1 MGLSLRDQHIAHPF
15 RPALKVDRDNIDQLV
30 ELLQVVKNEI
40 ESLRSCEY
48 SIRSALG
55 AIAQGDRK
63 TQRLRGEKHKVKI
76 TWPDDTW
83 QQTALKELWQE
94 DPQQSQVYLRIATLA
109 PNLRE
114 VKKMEE
120 TYGNERFEAY
130 KAKLLGARQP
140 ATSPP
145 SVTVELD

>member
-1 MGLSLRDQHIAHPF
+1 MGLSLREQHIAHPF
-15 RPALKVDRDNIDQLV
+15 RSGLQVNRDNIDELV
-30 ELLQVVKNEI
+30 DLLQVVKNEI

-63 TQRLRGEKHKVKI
+63 TQRLRGDKHRVKI

-83 QQTALKELWQE
+83 QQTTLKELWQA
-94 DPQQSQVYLRIATLA
+94 DPQQSGIYLRIATLA

-130 KAKLLGARQP
+130 KQKLLSARQP

-145 SVTVELD
+145 SVTVEMD

>member
-1 MGLSLRDQHIAHPF
+1 MGLSLREQHIAHPF
-15 RPALKVDRDNIDQLV
+15 RKDLKVDRDNIDQLV
-30 ELLQVVKNEI
+30 ELLQAVKGEI
-40 ESLRSCEY
+40 ESLRSCEMA
-48 SIRSALG
+48 IRSALA

-63 TQRLRGEKHKVKI
+63 TQRLRGEKWKI
-76 TWPDDTW
+76 KLTWPDDSW
-83 QQTALKELWQE
+83 QQTPLKELWQE

>member
-1 MGLSLRDQHIAHPF
+1 MGLSLRDQHVAHPF
-15 RPALKVDRDNIDQLV
+15 RSGVKADRDNIDELID
-30 ELLQVVKNEI
+30 LLQVVKGEL

-48 SIRSALG
+48 SLRSALG
-55 AIAQGDRK
+55 VLAQGTRK
-63 TQRLRGEKHKVKI
+63 TTRLVGTKFRAKVS
-76 TWPDDTW
+76 WPDPTW
-83 QQTALKELWQE
+83 QQTTLKELWQE
-94 DPQQSQVYLRIATLA
+94 DPQQSQTYLRIATLA

-120 TYGNERFEAY
+120 TYGNERFETY

-145 SVTVELD
+145 SITVELD